1 MKLLHLTLMAALAAA
16 MAQAGAQAPQSQPQL
31 DTAGAP
37 GVARS
42 APARPDPYVP
52 PSLRRP
58 LRDASSGPILLRYQ
72 SLQKLRK
79 RFDAADADGN
89 GMRNRDEARQAGL
102 GFIDKNFD
110 HIDTAQRGSVSFDD
124 LNTWIIQRREEA
136 RSR

>member
-1 MKLLHLTLMAALAAA
+1 MKLLHLIIMAASTAA
-16 MAQAGAQAPQSQPQL
+16 MTQAGAQAPQSQPQDL
-31 DTAGAP
+31 AAP
-37 GVARS
+37 PVARS
-42 APARPDPYVP
+42 APAHPDPYVP

-72 SLQKLRK
+72 ALQKLRK

-89 GMRNRDEARQAGL
+89 GVLNRDEARQAGL

-124 LNTWIIQRREEA
+124 LNAWIIQRREEA

>member
-16 MAQAGAQAPQSQPQL
+16 ITPARAQAPQPQP
-31 DTAGAP
+31 DMSAP
-37 GVARS
+37 TVARA
-42 APARPDPYVP
+42 APAQPDAYVP

-72 SLQKLRK
+72 AMQKLRK

-89 GMRNRDEARQAGL
+89 GMLNRDEARKAGL

-110 HIDTAQRGSVSFDD
+110 HIDSAQRGSVSFDD
-124 LNTWIIQRREEA
+124 LNAWIIQRREEA